1 MKRNFIFLLFA
12 LLPGLLR
19 ATTDRGTMAP
29 DQMAS
34 NLQATGTDGN
44 KMQIKWTNG
53 NGSRRIV
60 IARKDQPV
68 SAIPQNGTDYAASS
82 TFGLGNELK
91 EGEFVVY
98 NGNGNYA
105 NISGLLSSSLYYFAV
120 FEYNGT
126 GASIEFLTTPATVSG
141 STISFPLVQPE
152 NLMAGSVN
160 GHSMQ
165 ISWTNPTTGAGS
177 GRILLARKG
186 APVNVNP
193 VDLTIYAANAS
204 FGNGARIGVDNF
216 VVYKDNGSQVTVT
229 DLDPGQTYYFSLFEY
244 NGSTGLVFNITN
256 PPKLSASTMERPGQP
271 ASGINFSGIE
281 GNAVTLSFTKGNGA
295 RRLIVARE
303 GSPVSFVPQDGQSY
317 TGSTAFGSGEEVKSG
332 EYILSAG
339 TSTSIV
345 VTNLKLD
352 THYYFS
358 IFEYD
363 GLGATAAY
371 QTDVFCS
378 GSVNTASAPSVA
390 ASNIQFSNISN
401 TSVTV
406 SWDNGDGSRRLVVV
420 KKSSDL
426 QGLPANLI
434 RYAPSTSYQY
444 GSNVGANNY
453 SVYSNSGNSVT
464 ITGLQAGETY
474 SVAVFEF
481 NGNNAPVYKSDVFPS
496 ASFSTSLAPTIA
508 AKNIQ
513 FKNIEGNRLS
523 LSWQNGNGNF
533 RLLVAK
539 AGSPVEGRP
548 SDNVDYTANISFGS
562 GDELNEG
569 EFIIADNNVSSV
581 TMINCQPGLTY
592 HFAIFEYNK
601 IGDSRYYL
609 SSSFASAS
617 QSTAAAPT
625 VASSNMIFSKVS
637 GNSLL
642 LSWTKGNGANR
653 IILAREGAP
662 VEASPADFSTYA
674 ANSQYGQGTR
684 MTDDSYIV
692 YNGYGNSA
700 TVNGL
705 NPGKT
710 YYFTIVEYNGAG
722 YPVYLTSATASGSV
736 KMLDRPSVPSSGM
749 SFSSIEGNKLTIK
762 WTSGNG
768 ARRILIGCKG
778 SAVTAVPQDGNGYP
792 ANAAFGSGTEIGPDQ
807 FVLADNS
814 NADVQVTG
822 LDPASSYYFAVFE
835 YDGQGTDIRYQTDAF
850 LSGSCQTIAAPAGQA
865 ANILFS
871 SVSTNS
877 VSMNWTTTS
886 ANRYLVIMRKESP
899 VSAIPENLHAYSA
912 SYKFGNVIIE
922 GDHAVVYSNA
932 GSSLSVTNLEPGATY
947 NVAVYAFNGF
957 AAPVYNLNSPA
968 VASVTTMGPPS
979 QPASAIQFVDPGPDA
994 SLQIK
999 WENGSGQKRL
1009 VLVKEDGP
1017 VDGSPA
1023 DNMQYVANTYFGG
1036 GDELGNGNFAVY
1048 NGTGDQ
1054 VIINN
1059 ILGGHSYHIAI
1070 FEYNEFA
1077 SGPLYLSGNPSRAAF
1092 NGFVLPLQLLSFTCN
1107 SGAQEINLQWKTAME
1122 ENTDY
1127 FAIERSP
1134 DAVSFS
1140 EIGRVRAS
1148 GWSTSGKDYN
1158 FADVHPV
1165 PTAYYRLR
1173 MADRDGRFNF
1183 SQVLRIQYQQA
1194 VDKSIRI
1201 YPTLVQSQINIQLPL
1216 QSSSDKMTWEIF
1228 NIQGQSVQAGAGMPD
1243 AGGNMHLQLNY
1254 LKPGHYIIR
1263 VGNTQMHWQER
1274 FIKQ

>member
-1 MKRNFIFLLFA
+1 MKRNFIFLLLT

-19 ATTDRGTMAP
+19 ATIDRGTLAP

-34 NLQATGTDGN
+34 NLQATGADGN
-44 KMQIKWTNG
+44 KMQVKWTNG
-53 NGSRRIV
+53 NGNRRIV

-68 SAIPQNGTDYAASS
+68 SAVPQNGTDYAASS

-98 NGNGNYA
+98 NGNSNYA

-141 STISFPLVQPE
+141 STISFPLVQPD
-152 NLMAGSVN
+152 NLLAGSVD

-193 VDLTIYAANAS
+193 VDLTNYAANAS

-229 DLDPGQTYYFSLFEY
+229 DLDPGQAYYFALFEY
-244 NGSTGLVFNITN
+244 NGSSGLVFNITN
-256 PPKLSASTMERPGQP
+256 PPQLSASTLERPGQP
-271 ASGINFSGIE
+271 ASAINFSGLE
-281 GNAVTLSFTKGNGA
+281 GNAVTLSCTKGNGA
-295 RRLIVARE
+295 RRLIIGRE

-317 TGSTAFGSGEEVKSG
+317 TGSTAFGSGQEVKTG
-332 EYILSAG
+332 EYVLSAG

-345 VTNLKLD
+345 VSNLTLN
-352 THYYFS
+352 TPYYFA

-363 GLGATAAY
+363 GLGSTAAY

-378 GSVNTASAPSVA
+378 GSANTASAPAIA

-420 KKSSDL
+420 RKSSEL
-426 QGLPANLI
+426 QGLPASLT
-434 RYAPSTSYQY
+434 RYAPSTSYPY

-453 SVYSNSGNSVT
+453 AVYSNTGNSVT
-464 ITGLQAGETY
+464 VTGLQAGETY
-474 SVAVFEF
+474 SAAVFEY
-481 NGNNAPVYKSDVFPS
+481 NGNNAPVYKSDVFPCS
-496 ASFSTSLAPTIA
+496 SFSTSLAPTMA

-523 LSWQNGNGNF
+523 VSWQNGNGNF

-539 AGSPVEGRP
+539 AGSPVDGRP
-548 SDNVDYTANISFGS
+548 SDNVDYTANTSFGS
-562 GDELNEG
+562 GDMLNEG
-569 EFIIADNNVSSV
+569 EFIIANNNVSSV

-601 IGDSRYYL
+601 IGDNRYYL
-609 SSSFASAS
+609 SSSFATAS
-617 QSTAAAPT
+617 QSTAATPT

-674 ANSQYGQGTR
+674 ANSQYGEGTR
-684 MTDDSYIV
+684 MNDDSYIV

-722 YPVYLTSATASGSV
+722 YPVYLTSSTASASV

-768 ARRILIGCKG
+768 ARRILIGRKG
-778 SAVTAVPQDGNGYP
+778 SAVTAIPQDGNSYP
-792 ANAAFGSGTEIGPDQ
+792 ANAAFASGAEIAPDQ

-822 LDPASSYYFAVFE
+822 LDPASRYYFAVFE

-850 LSGSCQTIAAPAGQA
+850 LSGNCQTLAAPAGQA

-877 VSMNWTTTS
+877 LSMNWTTTS
-886 ANRYLVIMRKESP
+886 ADRYLVIMRKGTP
-899 VSAIPENLHAYSA
+899 VSVVPENLHAYSA

-932 GSSLSVTNLEPGATY
+932 GSGISVTNLEPGATY
-947 NVAVYAFNGF
+947 YTAVYAFNGF
-957 AAPVYNLNSPA
+957 SAPMYNQNSPA
-968 VASVTTMGPPS
+968 LASVTTMGPPLE
-979 QPASAIQFVDPGPDA
+979 PASAIQFIDPGPDQ
-994 SLQIK
+994 SLQIR

-1017 VDGSPA
+1017 VDVVPA
-1023 DNMQYVANTYFGG
+1023 DNTNYVANTYFGG

-1059 ILGGHSYHIAI
+1059 IQSGHAYHIAI
-1070 FEYNEFA
+1070 FEYNDFA
-1077 SGPLYLSGNPSRAAF
+1077 SGPLYLSANPSRAAF

-1107 SGAQEINLQWKTAME
+1107 REQQGVVLQWETAME

-1127 FAIERSP
+1127 FAIERSS
-1134 DAVSFS
+1134 DAATFV
-1140 EIGRVRAS
+1140 EIGRVQAS
-1148 GWSTSGKDYN
+1148 GWSTSGKTYD
-1158 FADVHPV
+1158 FVDVHPLATV
-1165 PTAYYRLR
+1165 YYRLR
-1173 MADRDGRFNF
+1173 MADHDGRFTF
-1183 SQVLRIQYQQA
+1183 SQVLRVQNKQNIEK
-1194 VDKSIRI
+1194 DIKI
-1201 YPTLVQSQINIQLPL
+1201 YPTLVQSQINILLPQ
-1216 QSSSDKMTWEIF
+1216 QSSAAHLRWEIF
-1228 NIQGQSVQAGAGMPD
+1228 NIRGQLVQFGSGMPD
-1243 AGGNMHLQLNY
+1243 AGGNWYLQVGN
-1254 LKPGHYIIR
+1254 LKPGQYILRIA
-1263 VGNTQMHWQER
+1263 NAQEHWQER

>member
-1 MKRNFIFLLFA
+1 MKRNFIFLFFA
-12 LLPGLLR
+12 ILPGLLS
-19 ATTDRGTMAP
+19 ATTDRIAMAP

-44 KMQIKWTNG
+44 KMQVKWTNG

-98 NGNGNYA
+98 NGNSSYA

-126 GASIEFLTTPATVSG
+126 GASIEFLTTPATISG
-141 STISFPLVQPE
+141 STICFPIVQPD
-152 NLMAGSVN
+152 NLLAGSVD

-165 ISWTNPTTGAGS
+165 ISWTNPSTGAGS
-177 GRILLARKG
+177 GHILLARKG

-193 VDLTIYAANAS
+193 VDLTNYAANAS
-204 FGNGARIGVDNF
+204 FGKGARIGVDNF

-244 NGSTGLVFNITN
+244 NGSSGLVFNITN
-256 PPKLSASTMERPGQP
+256 PPQLSASTLERPGQP
-271 ASGINFSGIE
+271 ASAINFSGLE

-295 RRLIVARE
+295 RRLIIARE

-317 TGSTAFGSGEEVKSG
+317 TGSAAFGSGQEVKTG
-332 EYILSAG
+332 EYVLSTG

-345 VTNLKLD
+345 VSNLTMNTL
-352 THYYFS
+352 YYFT

-363 GLGATAAY
+363 GLGTAAAY
-371 QTDVFCS
+371 QTDLFCS
-378 GSVNTASAPSVA
+378 GSVNTASAPSIA

-401 TSVTV
+401 TSVTI
-406 SWDNGDGSRRLVVV
+406 SWDNGDGLRRLVVV
-420 KKSSDL
+420 RKSSEL
-426 QGLPANLI
+426 QGLPESLT

-444 GSNVGANNY
+444 GSNVGTNNY
-453 SVYSNSGNSVT
+453 AVYSNTGNSVNV
-464 ITGLQAGETY
+464 TGLQAGETY
-474 SVAVFEF
+474 SAAVFEY
-481 NGNNAPVYKSDVFPS
+481 NGNNAPVYKDDFFPS

-523 LSWQNGNGNF
+523 VSWQNGNGNF

-539 AGSPVEGRP
+539 AGSPVEGKP
-548 SDNVDYTANISFGS
+548 SDNVDYTANTSFGS
-562 GDELNEG
+562 GDVLNEG
-569 EFIIADNNVSSV
+569 EFVIANNNVSSV
-581 TMINCQPGLTY
+581 TMTNCQPGLTY

-601 IGDSRYYL
+601 IGDNRYYL
-609 SSSFASAS
+609 SSSFATAS

-710 YYFTIVEYNGAG
+710 YYFTIFEYNGAG
-722 YPVYLTSATASGSV
+722 YPVYLTSTTASASV

-768 ARRILIGCKG
+768 ARRILIGRKG
-778 SAVTAVPQDGNGYP
+778 LAVTAVPQDGYSYP
-792 ANAAFGSGTEIGPDQ
+792 ANAAFTIGSEIAPDQ

-835 YDGQGTDIRYQTDAF
+835 YDGEGTDIRYQTDEF
-850 LSGSCQTIAAPAGQA
+850 LSGSCQTLAPPAGQA

-886 ANRYLVIMRKESP
+886 ADRYLVIMRKGTP
-899 VSAIPENLHAYSA
+899 VSAVPENLHAYSA
-912 SYKFGNVIIE
+912 SYKFGKVIIE

-932 GSSLSVTNLEPGATY
+932 GSGISVTNLEPGTTY
-947 NVAVYAFNGF
+947 YTTVYAFNGF
-957 AAPVYNLNSPA
+957 SAPMYNQNKPA
-968 VASVTTMGPPS
+968 FASVTTTGPPLE
-979 QPASAIQFVDPGPDA
+979 PASAIQFVDPGPDQ
-994 SLQIK
+994 SLQIR

-1017 VDGSPA
+1017 VDAVPA
-1023 DNMQYVANTYFGG
+1023 DNINYVANTYFGG

-1059 ILGGHSYHIAI
+1059 IQSGHAYHIAI
-1070 FEYNEFA
+1070 FEYNDFA
-1077 SGPLYLSGNPSRAAF
+1077 SGPLYLSANPSRAAF
-1092 NGFVLPLQLLSFTCN
+1092 NGFVLPLQLLSFTSN
-1107 SGAQEINLQWKTAME
+1107 REQQGVVLQWETAME

-1127 FAIERSP
+1127 FAIERSS
-1134 DAVSFS
+1134 DAATFVQ
-1140 EIGRVRAS
+1140 IGRVQAS
-1148 GWSTSGKDYN
+1148 GWRNSTKAYD
-1158 FADVHPV
+1158 FVDIHPL
-1165 PTAYYRLR
+1165 PAAYYRLR
-1173 MADRDGRFNF
+1173 MADHDGRFIF
-1183 SQVLRIQYQQA
+1183 SQVLRVQNKQHAEKDI
-1194 VDKSIRI
+1194 KI
-1201 YPTLVQSQINIQLPL
+1201 YPTLVQSQINILLPQ
-1216 QSSSDKMTWEIF
+1216 QSSTAYLRWEIF
-1228 NIQGQSVQAGAGMPD
+1228 NIRGQLVQLGSSMPD
-1243 AGGNMHLQLNY
+1243 ASGNWHLQVGD
-1254 LKPGHYIIR
+1254 LKPGQYILRIANAR
-1263 VGNTQMHWQER
+1263 EHWQER
-1274 FIKQ
+1274 FVKQ